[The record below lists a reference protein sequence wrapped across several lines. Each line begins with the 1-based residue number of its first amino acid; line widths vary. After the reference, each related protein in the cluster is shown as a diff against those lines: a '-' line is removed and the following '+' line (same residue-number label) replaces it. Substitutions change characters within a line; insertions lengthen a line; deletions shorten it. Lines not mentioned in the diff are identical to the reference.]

1 MQKLIVEPSPHIRKN
16 ITTRKIMLDVII
28 ALAPA
33 LVVSAFLFGLWAITL
48 VAVCVISCVVFEF
61 LVRIVMKKEQTV
73 GDLSAVV
80 TGLLLAFNL
89 PPTLPLY
96 IAVIGSFIA
105 IVIVKELFG
114 GIGQNFANPAITAR
128 IVLALS
134 FTSQMTKW
142 VEPFF
147 FRSGTSH
154 IDAVATASPLAVD
167 ASAAEFPSMMQLF
180 LGNHSGCIG
189 ETSAVALIIGG
200 IYLVCRRV
208 ISPITPL
215 AFIGTVAG
223 LALITGDNAINQVL
237 MGGLLIGAIFM
248 ATDYATTPLNPIGK
262 LIFGI
267 GCGVI
272 TYAIRALGSAP
283 EGVSFSILFMNI
295 LTPHIDRLTR
305 TRPFGMVKSQS

>member
-28 ALAPA
+28 ALTPA
-33 LVVSAFLFGLWAITL
+33 LVASAFLFGLWAITL
-48 VAVCVISCVVFEF
+48 VAVCVTSCVVFEF
-61 LVRIVMKKEQTV
+61 LVRIVMKKEQTI

-142 VEPFF
+142 VDPFY
-147 FRSGTSH
+147 FRNGTAH
-154 IDAVATASPLAVD
+154 VDAVATASPLVTT
-167 ASAAEFPSMMQLF
+167 SAAEFPSMMQLF

-189 ETSAVALIIGG
+189 ETSAIALIIGG

-248 ATDYATTPLNPIGK
+248 ATDYSTTPLNPIGK

-267 GCGVI
+267 GCGII
-272 TYAIRALGSAP
+272 TYVIRALGSAP

-305 TRPFGMVKSQS
+305 TKPFGMVKSQS